1 MKIDSGL
8 IASVGKA
15 GLTINES
22 LWLGTQK
29 SVRCPYYPVS
39 VQSGIIL
46 EKHKLFVGTNETVR
60 IKRVSIIKRVSV
72 ERGSTVLKSQF
83 ISPVMVNFLISPF
96 SKSLSFSIYMDL
108 RCTIYHEA
116 NANRELLIFD

>member
-1 MKIDSGL
+1 M
-8 IASVGKA
+8 
-15 GLTINES
+15 
-22 LWLGTQK
+22 
-29 SVRCPYYPVS
+29 RCPYYPVS

-46 EKHKLFVGTNETVR
+46 EKRKLFVGTNETVR